1 MAAKKA
7 KVPTDAASRKG
18 WALRRE
24 VLGEEFHDRSVER
37 YENSELWR
45 PMLDLASRTC
55 WGDVWQRPGLT
66 HRERALINIAMMS
79 ALRLH
84 HETRVFVRGAVRAG
98 ATMEEIRE
106 TLLQVAIYCGF
117 PMAVNAFRIAREV
130 LDEPAI
136 AARATANGR
145 QAKKGRRS

>member
-1 MAAKKA
+1 MAAR
-7 KVPTDAASRKG
+7 KVRLPTDTQSKRG
-18 WALRRE
+18 WALRRK
-24 VLGEEFHDRSVER
+24 VLGDEFHDRSVER
-37 YENSELWR
+37 YENSDLWR

-66 HRERALINIAMMS
+66 HRERALINVAMMS

-84 HETRVFVRGAVRAG
+84 HETRVFVRGAVRSG
-98 ATMEEIRE
+98 ATMEDIRE

-130 LDEPAI
+130 LEEPEI
-136 AARATANGR
+136 AA
-145 QAKKGRRS
+145 QARKNAKRTPARRK